1 MLAYLATK
9 EQFLLDAHVIED
21 KVKEAVKNG
30 LGIGVSPN
38 EITSWRN
45 SLGNAMMHVINSPKI
60 PTNAGIAIEYQ
71 INKHKNRVDFIVS
84 GKDANGQE
92 SVVIIELKQWTE
104 VEFSV
109 LPEHVMTFVGKKDR
123 EVLHPSYQ
131 ARSYASLLEM
141 YNQYVYET
149 PVRIQS
155 CAYLHNCPENVV
167 INDSRYEEALR
178 NTPVFIHGQ
187 KDEIVNL
194 IADSIK
200 SGEGV
205 DLLRRVDASPTR
217 PSLQLADA
225 ISKMLEGK
233 EAFVLIDDQK
243 TALESIVHRSFK
255 GLEGKKQV
263 VIVNGGPGTGK
274 SVVAINALSRLM
286 GQRMNARYVTPNAAP
301 RAVFEV
307 RLKDTFKGGQ
317 IRELFSG
324 SGSFTGLAADDFDV
338 LIVDEAHR
346 LKLRTQ
352 YSKGGDNQIREIIH
366 AARTSIFFIDEAQK
380 VTWKDIGEVSEIEK
394 FAEDINAEVTY
405 LSLSSQFRCNG
416 SDGYIEWLESSLG
429 LSDFT
434 QAYFSDQD
442 YDFRVF
448 DNPLDLYEEIREAN
462 IPSNKSRMLAGY
474 CWNWKSKND
483 SSVYDIEFPEYGFR
497 AKWNLESRGSAWII
511 DKDSIEDIG
520 CIHTSQ
526 GLELDYVGVIIGS
539 DFKIEDGILV
549 TNPAGRAATDVS
561 LHGYK
566 KEFKTNPESAEK
578 KADQIIRN
586 TYRTLMTR
594 GMKGCYVYC
603 TNIEVADYFKKLLR
617 ERNMN

>member
-9 EQFLLDAHVIED
+9 EQFLSDAHVIED
-21 KVKEAVKNG
+21 KVREAVKAN

-38 EITSWRN
+38 EVNSWRN
-45 SLGNAMMHVINSPKI
+45 SLGNAMVHVMSSPLI
-60 PTNAGIAIEYQ
+60 PADAGVAIEYQ

-84 GKDANGQE
+84 GKNSKGAE
-92 SVVIIELKQWTE
+92 SVVIIELKQWTDID
-104 VEFSV
+104 FSE
-109 LPEHVMTFVGKKDR
+109 LPEHVTTFVGQKNR

-149 PVRIQS
+149 PVEVQS
-155 CAYLHNCPENVV
+155 CAYLHNCPESEV

-187 KDEIVNL
+187 KDEVVGL
-194 IADSIK
+194 ISQHIS
-200 SGEGV
+200 SGDGV

-225 ISKMLEGK
+225 ISKMLGGK

-243 TALESIVHRSFK
+243 TALETIVHSAFK
-255 GLEGKKQV
+255 GLDGKKQV

-274 SVVAINALSRLM
+274 SVVAINVLSRLM

-307 RLKDTFKGGQ
+307 RLKDSFKGGQ
-317 IRELFSG
+317 IKELFSG
-324 SGSFTGLAADDFDV
+324 SGSFTGLEADDFDI

-366 AARTSIFFIDEAQK
+366 AARTSVFFIDEAQK

-394 FAEDINAEVTY
+394 FAASMDAEVTY
-405 LSLSSQFRCNG
+405 LQLSSQFRCNG
-416 SDGYIEWLESSLG
+416 SDGYVEWLESTLG
-429 LSDFT
+429 IKEFDE
-434 QAYFSDQD
+434 AYFSDKD
-442 YDFRVF
+442 YDFQIF
-448 DNPLDLYEEIREAN
+448 DNPSKLYEKIREKN
-462 IPSNKSRMLAGY
+462 VPENKSRMLAGY
-474 CWNWKSKND
+474 CWNWISKGD
-483 SSVYDIEFPEYGFR
+483 PSKFDIEFPEFKFK

-511 DKDSIEDIG
+511 DAESIEDVG

-526 GLELDYVGVIIGS
+526 GLELDYVGVIIGP
-539 DFKIEDGILV
+539 DFAMKDGKLI
-549 TNPAGRAATDVS
+549 TNPAGRASTDVS
-561 LHGYK
+561 LNGFK
-566 KEFKTNPESAEK
+566 KESKEDPDTAAL

-594 GMKGCYVYC
+594 GMKGCYIYC
-603 TNIEVADYFKKLLR
+603 TDTKVAEYFRDRLEQRKA
-617 ERNMN
+617 